1 MEGGIE
7 LYAFFAY
14 GNFRG
19 KKTEES
25 LFSRKDMSY
34 NDPFGRDYG
43 ILEIKP

>member
-34 NDPFGRDYG
+34 YNDR
-43 ILEIKP
+43 LMNAWHT